1 MEMRREAGRTV
12 EDMAEELA
20 RTRSKKM
27 YPASSESGINREDYF
42 RSLIHDSIETVQASY
57 PEFCREE
64 GITVRAGIVNLGDYD
79 SVAKASFRFVS
90 ACEKA
95 ARPPT
100 FALLCASLGL
110 SRQRVYEIMR
120 KRHDR
125 TTEFLSVLQTVFA
138 GLMETAL
145 LDRRVSEAGAIFGL
159 KNSGQGYADRT
170 ELFVDNGS
178 RADVYESGDP
188 EEIARRYLSGMA
200 QPTEGKE

>member
-1 MEMRREAGRTV
+1 MEMRREAGRTAD
-12 EDMAEELA
+12 DMSEELI
-20 RTRSKKM
+20 RTRSRKM
-27 YPASSESGINREDYF
+27 YPASNESNVSREDYF
-42 RSLIHDSIETVQASY
+42 QSLIHDSIETVQASF

-64 GITVRAGIVNLGDYD
+64 GITVRAGKVNLSDFD
-79 SVAKASFRFVS
+79 AVAKAAFRFVS

-95 ARPPT
+95 SRPPT
-100 FALLCASLGL
+100 FSLLCASLGL
-110 SRQRVYEIMR
+110 SRQRVYEVMR
-120 KRHDR
+120 TRRDR

-170 ELFVDNGS
+170 ELFVDNGL